1 MATQEPEQ
9 GAVPIDQALNAAW
22 DATLEETESTEETSE
37 TANTSEEAGGESD
50 ETQEV
55 SIEAEPEKSEEAEA
69 ETQEEETAEGAESK
83 PTVEAPSDWPEDW
96 QSKFATVESD
106 EQRQLLIDQY
116 KSFQADYT
124 RKTQEIAEVR
134 KAIEPMKE
142 QLDLRGISEGQYIR
156 QLAAADKYLSEKP
169 IEAMQHLMQNYGISA
184 EQIVG
189 KSEDDYS
196 DPEVSKL
203 QQEIKD
209 LKQHLQQQTQQQQQ
223 ASEEQVNQQVTQFA
237 TETDENGHL
246 KHPDFDHLKPAMAGL
261 IQSGHAKDLEDA
273 YEQAKWADPQIRE
286 KLLAEQTRQATQQTE
301 KQRKEKAQKA
311 KQASTPASTGTT
323 GEAKEEPK
331 DLRTELESM
340 FDNT

>member
-22 DATLEETESTEETSE
+22 DATLGEEESTEETSE

-55 SIEAEPEKSEEAEA
+55 STEAESTEEAEA
-69 ETQEEETAEGAESK
+69 ETQEEETAEGDEPAK

-96 QSKFATVESD
+96 QSKFATLESD
-106 EQRQLLIDQY
+106 EGRQLLIDQY

-134 KAIEPMKE
+134 KAIEPIKE
-142 QLDLRGISEGQYIR
+142 QLDLKGISEGQYIR
-156 QLAAADKYLSEKP
+156 QLTAADKYLSEKP
-169 IEAMQHLMQNYGISA
+169 VEALQWLMQNYGVSA
-184 EQIVG
+184 EQISG
-189 KSEDDYS
+189 QSDDYS

-203 QQEIKD
+203 HQEINS
-209 LKQHLQQQTQQQQQ
+209 LKQQIQQQTQQQQQ
-223 ASEEQVNQQVTQFA
+223 ASEDQVNQQVQQFA
-237 TETDENGHL
+237 TATDENGHL

-273 YEQAKWADPQIRE
+273 YEQAAWADPTIRE
-286 KLLAEQTRQATQQTE
+286 KRLEEQKRQATQETE

-311 KQASTPASTGTT
+311 KQASTPASSGTT

-331 DLRTELESM
+331 DLRTELETI

>member
-22 DATLEETESTEETSE
+22 DATLGTEESTEVEETAE

-50 ETQEV
+50 ASQEEAT
-55 SIEAEPEKSEEAEA
+55 EAESTEEAEA
-69 ETQEEETAEGAESK
+69 ETQEEETAEGDEPAK

-96 QSKFATVESD
+96 QSKFATLESD
-106 EQRQLLIDQY
+106 EGRQLLIDQY

-142 QLDLRGISEGQYIR
+142 QLDLRGISEGQYVR

-169 IEAMQHLMQNYGISA
+169 VEAMQHLMQNYGVSA
-184 EQIVG
+184 EQLTG
-189 KSEDDYS
+189 QSDEYS

-203 QQEIKD
+203 QQEVNS
-209 LKQHLQQQTQQQQQ
+209 LKQQLQQQTQQQQQ
-223 ASEEQVNQQVTQFA
+223 ASEDQVNQQVTQFA
-237 TETDENGHL
+237 TETDEKGHL

-261 IQSGHAKDLEDA
+261 IQSGHAKDLHDA

-286 KLLAEQTRQATQQTE
+286 KLLAEQQRQASQETE
-301 KQRKEKAQKA
+301 KQRKEKATKA
-311 KQASTPASTGTT
+311 KKASTPASTGTT
-323 GEAKEEPK
+323 GEAREEPK
-331 DLRTELESM
+331 DLRTELESQ
-340 FDNT
+340 FDST